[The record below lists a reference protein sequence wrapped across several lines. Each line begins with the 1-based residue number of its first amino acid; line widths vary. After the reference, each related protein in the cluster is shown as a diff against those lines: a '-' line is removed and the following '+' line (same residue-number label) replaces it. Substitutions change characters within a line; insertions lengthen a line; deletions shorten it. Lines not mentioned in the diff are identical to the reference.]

1 MLIFCQSTHKR
12 QRESGEMVEC
22 DQDQES
28 DDSDRQDVQIKDS
41 LEKSERESEHLCH
54 NPSLF

>member
-1 MLIFCQSTHKR
+1 
-12 QRESGEMVEC
+12 MVEC